1 MADEIDIANDRCAIQ
16 IEKTVTDIRNKA
28 KLDPGI
34 QGECELCGEW
44 MLRLIHGACAPC
56 RDKYKLP

>member
-16 IEKTVTDIRNKA
+16 IDKTVTEIRNIA

>member
-1 MADEIDIANDRCAIQ
+1 MADEIDIANERSAIH
-16 IEKTVTDIRNKA
+16 IDKTVLEIRNKA
-28 KLDPGI
+28 RLDPGI

-44 MLRLIHGACAPC
+44 MLRLIHGACASC

>member
-16 IEKTVTDIRNKA
+16 IDKTVTEIRNIA
-28 KLDPGI
+28 KPDPGI